1 MCVCTHRQREV
12 VAFFRCVLLVHI
24 YGKTL
29 LCWISVCVRAA
40 CLPAC
45 RRRFIWECAARDHSQ
60 SLAAGQ
66 LPPPPPPLGAYVGM
80 YVCGLQS
87 WVCFFGSWVIVLR
100 GRVMLRDPGGSIERV
115 HLRFYML
122 ASVKYGHWIG
132 LGWCVLFLGV
142 YSDMQLVTGDNRG
155 HIYMFSPSSIR
166 SGRRKIPPQ
175 KNESHAHDGDQ
186 QNPQRKSCPRDG

>member
-1 MCVCTHRQREV
+1 MSSQARSTARRYMYTTREREREV

-40 CLPAC
+40 CLPPAIHMGVC
-45 RRRFIWECAARDHSQ
+45 SARSQSITRRRAVT
-60 SLAAGQ
+60 
-66 LPPPPPPLGAYVGM
+66 PPPRCVRR
-80 YVCGLQS
+80 YVCGLQR

-100 GRVMLRDPGGSIERV
+100 GRVMLRDSGGSIERV
-115 HLRFYML
+115 YLRFYML
-122 ASVKYGHWIG
+122 ASVKYGYWIG

-155 HIYMFSPSSIR
+155 HI
-166 SGRRKIPPQ
+166 
-175 KNESHAHDGDQ
+175 
-186 QNPQRKSCPRDG
+186 